1 MSKEA
6 EAGGEVY
13 GSQQREGSTE
23 EIYEEMAGKVSKIA
37 DAVEV
42 LDERLK
48 EGRTKVPTT
57 REASEARA
65 EIVEGIE
72 KGSECGSVHSGSRS
86 KDVVGREER
95 EPRVLENE
103 HLQNQREDLDR
114 DFGTELLIGRSVMQ
128 DSQGLTD
135 EQAKAL
141 ALITR
146 DLSSLVRIIAEPAM
160 QYPIRTNEA
169 AATVGEEL
177 LTMERTARAL
187 QDVPERL

>member
-1 MSKEA
+1 ME
-6 EAGGEVY
+6 
-13 GSQQREGSTE
+13 
-23 EIYEEMAGKVSKIA
+23 
-37 DAVEV
+37 D
-42 LDERLK
+42 
-48 EGRTKVPTT
+48 
-57 REASEARA
+57 
-65 EIVEGIE
+65 
-72 KGSECGSVHSGSRS
+72 
-86 KDVVGREER
+86 
-95 EPRVLENE
+95 E
-103 HLQNQREDLDR
+103 HLQNQREDLGR

-146 DLSSLVRIIAEPAM
+146 DLSSLDRIIAEPAM

-187 QDVPERL
+187 QDVPESLRERGEKFPPEFCMREYLKHDVKVIRTFAEDRVSEFSKEINKFQKAKEKIRSLNELYNPRSVSRIK